1 MSDARAQAVMPV
13 AAALVCA
20 VADGDAESIEE
31 ILNGNTLDWQA
42 LAVVLAGNIDIDSP
56 LAKLARVPP
65 SPDAV
70 VDHCLVSAAVAFG
83 VTSDAILSAD
93 RHRPVLDARAVAMA
107 ACRLAGLS
115 STFIG
120 HRFSRDHSTVL
131 HAASRVGESPRLRRI
146 TNRIASPLGI
156 DVLEAVA

>member
-1 MSDARAQAVMPV
+1 MSDARAEAIVPT

-20 VADGDAESIEE
+20 VADADADTIEE
-31 ILNGNTLDWQA
+31 ILLTNGLDWQA
-42 LAVVLAGNIDIDSP
+42 LAVVLAGNIDVDSP
-56 LAKLARVPP
+56 LAKVARVPP
-65 SPDAV
+65 SPDAIVNHCV
-70 VDHCLVSAAVAFG
+70 VAAAVAFG
-83 VTSDAILSAD
+83 VTSDAILSTD

-131 HAASRVGESPRLRRI
+131 HAAGRVGENARLRRI

-156 DVLEAVA
+156 DLFEEVA